1 MDILLSQNSKMVAL
15 LNKNPNI
22 INSSPNSSFQN
33 NFKFD
38 DNLNQL
44 TITSTS
50 EIDVIDSS
58 SKEMEMNQSK
68 IPTLKEE
75 KVLNGKWLPE
85 ENKRFLEG
93 VAIYGSNWKLIQK
106 HLQTR
111 TLRQARS
118 HAQKIVLKVKSQ
130 HIFENIEHIHNIQDL
145 IFLIKQKPNNQTK
158 EDIKSILH
166 LLNDDIRLN
175 KKQKKTL
182 NKKLYLFTIQ
192 SYDSL

>member
-1 MDILLSQNSKMVAL
+1 MDILSQNSKMVAL
-15 LNKNPNI
+15 FNNNSNT
-22 INSSPNSSFQN
+22 INSASNSFFHN
-33 NFKFD
+33 N
-38 DNLNQL
+38 DNLGQI

-50 EIDVIDSS
+50 EIEVIDSS
-58 SKEMEMNQSK
+58 SKEIELNQSK
-68 IPTLKEE
+68 IPILKEE

-118 HAQKIVLKVKSQ
+118 HAQKIVLKVKNQ
-130 HIFENIEHIHNIQDL
+130 HIFDNIEHIHNIQDL
-145 IFLIKQKPNNQTK
+145 IFLIKQKSDNEIK

-166 LLNDDIRLN
+166 LLNDEIRIN
-175 KKQKKTL
+175 KKKKKLL
-182 NKKLYLFTIQ
+182 NKKLNLFTIQ
-192 SYDSL
+192 HYDSI

>member
-1 MDILLSQNSKMVAL
+1 MDILSQNSKMVAL
-15 LNKNPNI
+15 FNNNSNT
-22 INSSPNSSFQN
+22 INSSSNSFFHN
-33 NFKFD
+33 N
-38 DNLNQL
+38 DNLDQI

-50 EIDVIDSS
+50 EIEVIDSS
-58 SKEMEMNQSK
+58 TKEIELNQSK
-68 IPTLKEE
+68 IPILKEE

-118 HAQKIVLKVKSQ
+118 HAQKIVLKVKNQ
-130 HIFENIEHIHNIQDL
+130 HIFDNIEHIHNIQDL
-145 IFLIKQKPNNQTK
+145 IFLIKQKSDNEIK

-166 LLNDDIRLN
+166 LLNDEIRIN
-175 KKQKKTL
+175 KKRKKVL
-182 NKKLYLFTIQ
+182 NKKLNLFTIQ
-192 SYDSL
+192 HYDSI